1 MNAVNRAM
9 PPDENALE
17 QLAQRFLLA
26 RRTGRTAG
34 PASEYTML
42 RDTETGLRVAA
53 KLGQMLAA
61 DGIGISGLKLG
72 ANDSAAQRAMGL
84 PGPLV
89 APLYEEWMLPAQAA
103 VPLSRFV
110 QPKLEA
116 EIGFRLVRGTWV
128 ALACIEIADSRL
140 SGWSGQGGQI
150 LADFALNGA
159 IVRGTDLGTAAETSY
174 EVRHDGALVAAG
186 TASVSEARRRMEKHA
201 ADVGARFVAS
211 GALHALVDLEP
222 GAWALR
228 FREGGEVAVTVTGT
242 TAPE

>member
-1 MNAVNRAM
+1 MSESDGGA
-9 PPDENALE
+9 PLDENALE

-89 APLYEEWMLPAQAA
+89 APLYEAWMLPAPAA

-110 QPKLEA
+110 QPQL
-116 EIGFRLVRGTWV
+116 
-128 ALACIEIADSRL
+128 
-140 SGWSGQGGQI
+140 
-150 LADFALNGA
+150 
-159 IVRGTDLGTAAETSY
+159 AAET
-174 EVRHDGALVAAG
+174 A
-186 TASVSEARRRMEKHA
+186 
-201 ADVGARFVAS
+201 F
-211 GALHALVDLEP
+211 
-222 GAWALR
+222 
-228 FREGGEVAVTVTGT
+228 AVTVTGT